1 MSMNDPISDLL
12 TRIRNS
18 SMVNKPWV
26 DIPCSNQKIRIL
38 FILKEEHFIRDY
50 VKIKDDKQGIL
61 RIYLKYDY
69 SNKSVIH
76 GITRIST
83 PGCRRYVPVDKIPRV
98 LNGMGISIIATSKG
112 VVSNKK
118 AKFLNVGGEVL
129 CQVW

>member
-50 VKIKDDKQGIL
+50 VKIKDNKQGIL

-69 SNKSVIH
+69 SNNSVIH

-83 PGCRRYVPVDKIPRV
+83 PGCRRYVPVDKMPRV

-112 VVSNKK
+112 VISNKK

-129 CQVW
+129 CHVW

>member
-1 MSMNDPISDLL
+1 MNDPISDLL

-26 DIPCSNQKIRIL
+26 DVPCSNQKIRIL

-61 RIYLKYDY
+61 RVYLKYDFT
-69 SNKSVIH
+69 NNSVIH

>member
-50 VKIKDDKQGIL
+50 VKIKDNKQGIL

-69 SNKSVIH
+69 SNNSVIH

-83 PGCRRYVPVDKIPRV
+83 PGCRRYVPVDKMPRV

-129 CQVW
+129 CHVW

>member
-38 FILKEEHFIRDY
+38 FILKEENFIRDY
-50 VKIKDDKQGIL
+50 VKIKDNKQGIL

-83 PGCRRYVPVDKIPRV
+83 PGCRRYVPVEKIPRV

-129 CQVW
+129 CHVW